1 MMLTVLVLVT
11 LISGTSILISY
22 YVTGQK
28 IERDVATEFFNTESV
43 AGTCFDLFSRQ
54 LLFTAKGMADELVLR
69 QMQDAGGEQSLAAMF
84 RSLKGKKSG
93 DVLFLDNTDGVVI
106 AFSEK
111 NMGIA
116 RSLARY
122 QSVQGGMETDQP
134 FSTVVMVDSDVGMDP
149 QERKS
154 FYMIA
159 AVPVMLPSSPQRFF
173 VFSCYLMDSSFL
185 LRFPIYSHMDITLV
199 SDNSVV
205 ATTLSSDDTLEG
217 DKYPFYKSSVL
228 LPGAIDLI
236 HESSF
241 FKEKMYVKIKYIPRM
256 ENSTT
261 SFLIFS
267 HPSRLV

>member
-1 MMLTVLVLVT
+1 
-11 LISGTSILISY
+11 
-22 YVTGQK
+22 
-28 IERDVATEFFNTESV
+28 
-43 AGTCFDLFSRQ
+43 
-54 LLFTAKGMADELVLR
+54 MADELILR
-69 QMQDAGGEQSLAAMF
+69 QMQGAGEEQSLTTIF

-93 DVLFLDNTDGVVI
+93 DVLFLSNTANEVI

-111 NMGIA
+111 NLDIA
-116 RSLARY
+116 ASLVHYPDIQERMA
-122 QSVQGGMETDQP
+122 TDQS
-134 FSTVVMVDSDVGMDP
+134 FNVIVMVDSGIGRNP
-149 QERKS
+149 QERKL

-159 AVPVMLPSSPQRFF
+159 AVPVVLPYSSQSFF

-205 ATTLSSDDTLEG
+205 ATTLSPEDTLREG

-228 LPGAIDLI
+228 LPGPIDLI

-241 FKEKMYVKIKYIPRM
+241 FKEKMYVKIKYIPGM

-267 HPSRLV
+267 HPSRLVLATKKEFGQHFIIILFVGL